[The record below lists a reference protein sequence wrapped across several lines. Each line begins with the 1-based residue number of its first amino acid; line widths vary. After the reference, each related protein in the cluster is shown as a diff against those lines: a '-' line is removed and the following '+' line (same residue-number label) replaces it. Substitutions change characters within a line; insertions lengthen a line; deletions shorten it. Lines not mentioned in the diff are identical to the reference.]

1 MFPCEWTRI
10 AHGRWVIVARFLCR
24 LLCSLYCILCSL
36 FSFLCSVSVP
46 SLLRFIILSF
56 LPKWKLMS
64 VGKCFWQ
71 CARRR
76 QHTEDSKLNVI
87 CQVASFALPLW
98 LCLCVCWR
106 QHALMC
112 VSVCVWMCV
121 RHFVFCFISFPTA
134 VCLCPVLQV
143 HFSCQAT
150 VSRPSPA
157 PPLSPLCSLS
167 SFWLSPSHT
176 YLTRLMCFKFNSFF
190 HVLHT
195 RCHIVFVYF
204 HRVFLTEF
212 FPYRTLLG
220 FLNCVYN
227 R

>member
-112 VSVCVWMCV
+112 VSVCVNV
-121 RHFVFCFISFPTA
+121 RTSLCFLFYFISNC
-134 VCLCPVLQV
+134 CLSLPCLASSFQLSGNCVPS
-143 HFSCQAT
+143 FSC
-150 VSRPSPA
+150 
-157 PPLSPLCSLS
+157 
-167 SFWLSPSHT
+167 SPS
-176 YLTRLMCFKFNSFF
+176 LAS
-190 HVLHT
+190 
-195 RCHIVFVYF
+195 
-204 HRVFLTEF
+204 
-212 FPYRTLLG
+212 LLP
-220 FLNCVYN
+220 
-227 R
+227 